1 MVAFITSFLALVVL
15 CGLIFLYGK
24 RRPVGTPI
32 TWGEAIIGGTVV
44 FFVFFL
50 AYGIVPD
57 TFLKWADGKSLNW
70 RSDSHGIPAG
80 PLNIIMSN
88 TAENH
93 YFSASKNVFFP
104 DGVTFFGRGRV
115 IVTKQA
121 IRDIIAANIYIVFL
135 GVNIYLWGA
144 WQKRGKKAADKA
156 ALEPTSS
163 YGRPIV
169 KKA

>member
-15 CGLIFLYGK
+15 CGLVFLYGS
-24 RRPVGTPI
+24 RRPVGTPT
-32 TWGEAIIGGTVV
+32 TWGEAIVGGTVV
-44 FFVFFL
+44 FFIFFL

-70 RSDSHGIPAG
+70 RSDSIGIPAG
-80 PLNIIMSN
+80 PLNLLLSG
-88 TAENH
+88 EGH
-93 YFSASKNVFFP
+93 YYSEKANVFFP
-104 DGVTFFGRGRV
+104 QGVTFFGRGRV
-115 IVTKQA
+115 LVTKQA
-121 IRDIIAANIYIVFL
+121 IRDILAANIYIVFL
-135 GVNIYLWGA
+135 GINIYMWGA

-163 YGRPIV
+163 YGRPIM